1 MEVSERSSKTMRRP
15 VRAVS
20 AKESA
25 DADHASHAALRP
37 LIVPPARP
45 CSLVPSLTTPLYS
58 TTVSQ
63 ALRQTLRGKGLND
76 IDPHHQPRVHGGGT
90 DYAEVGTLCVVTIQ

>member
-1 MEVSERSSKTMRRP
+1 MGVSERSSKTMRRP

-25 DADHASHAALRP
+25 HADHASHEALRP
-37 LIVPPARP
+37 LILPTPRP
-45 CSLVPSLTTPLYS
+45 CFIAPSATMPLYS

-63 ALRQTLRGKGLND
+63 ALRQTLRGEVPKGY
-76 IDPHHQPRVHGGGT
+76 PPAPATTRPRGCGGGT
-90 DYAEVGTLCVVTIQ
+90 EDVEVGH